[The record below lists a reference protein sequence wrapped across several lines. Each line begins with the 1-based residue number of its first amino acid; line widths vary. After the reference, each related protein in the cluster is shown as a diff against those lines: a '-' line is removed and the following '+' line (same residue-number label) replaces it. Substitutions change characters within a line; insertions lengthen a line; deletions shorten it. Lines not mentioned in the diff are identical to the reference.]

1 MFKKKYFF
9 ISFIVI
15 ISIMVGAIFL
25 YRYLVLRSENNQIE
39 ILTQIFNEVCDED
52 ENINLKNSAQKNF
65 VTGEDF
71 KDDSLLVRFD
81 NNKADQEKMFL
92 SIKYNKK
99 EKILTVTKE
108 NQDNTYSYIQ
118 MYKVDIGINRLKYEK
133 YGNFVETFV
142 SN

>member
-118 MYKVDIGINRLKYEK
+118 MYKVDIGINRLKYKK

>member
-15 ISIMVGAIFL
+15 ISIMVGAVFL

>member
-25 YRYLVLRSENNQIE
+25 YRYLVLCSENNQIE